1 MFKNILLATS
11 ATKACDHAARVAF
24 ELAARFQS
32 HVAVFHVL
40 GVPSRGFSQMIV
52 DVRTGES
59 VPLDD
64 DYKAWVT
71 EEIKTYYENQIKSH
85 KDTETNVAV
94 GFPHREILRY
104 ARDNKTDLIV
114 MGGSTEDPDLSGY
127 KKIMAGTTLQRI
139 TKSAQCPV
147 LIVNRPAASFWGGIS
162 SIVFGTDFSKAS
174 DVSFQYAKKIATS
187 IDDAELHMFHSVDI
201 SSPHAGLSLSQE
213 EIEDQLREARAKM
226 RKRYVSQLKGFNNY
240 SIDVWEGL
248 PYVEIVKYAR
258 EKQADLIIMSHQA
271 RDVSPDKERLGS
283 NMEQVIMR
291 ATCPV
296 ISINKHTSALNN

>member
-32 HVAVFHVL
+32 HVSVFHVL

-59 VPLDD
+59 VALDD

-71 EEIKTYYENQIKSH
+71 EEVKTYYENQLKSH

-94 GFPHREILRY
+94 GLPYREILRY
-104 ARDNKTDLIV
+104 ARENKTDLIV

-127 KKIMAGTTLQRI
+127 KKNMAGTTLQRI

-174 DVSFQYAKKIATS
+174 DVSFQYAMKIATS
-187 IDDAELHMFHSVDI
+187 IDDSELHMFHSVDI
-201 SSPHAGLSLSQE
+201 SSVHAGLSLSQE

-271 RDVSPDKERLGS
+271 RDVEPDKERLGS

-296 ISINKHTSALNN
+296 ISINRHTSALND